1 MFDSLSLSLSRA
13 PARPPLSLMF
23 SLLNAPN
30 ATHQQLPE
38 NGGGGPGGAISS
50 LFRSLA
56 GTKGS
61 GDPDVAPASSSTAVG
76 PAVSTDSS
84 LASGKA
90 PPLARSDAFQ
100 SSANA
105 GKLLGGGTFP
115 ETGDPTTGNQVPVP
129 ATLSSKAQ
137 SAAPADW
144 VPPASGQL
152 APRDKD
158 YDAESSTLS
167 TAQAKTNN
175 VLNGVTVGARAEA
188 AIEEEEKGAARGGTT
203 SALAAAASGLAP
215 TPRARPSSSASLDA
229 AGAKSFK
236 SAKPEQLAKLV
247 APAGPNSQ
255 AAGWRN
261 ATQPQPAPGVVPTL
275 RSMDQNIAALD
286 AAQGVP
292 PVPATSV
299 LSDGSIAGG
308 NANYGKQ
315 VDVTISANLTYPGT
329 GLRGEKV
336 TVRVFPG
343 SPSPP
348 PDLDD
353 DERKEERENKS
364 HPSFSLFLPLKKTKT
379 KPRSKQT
386 GLPLPLPDL
395 PGHRSR
401 PLHRQAPLLAAAGRR
416 PAPRLRRGQR
426 LRLCRPGPGRG
437 RLRPGLR
444 LVRLALL
451 VRLQRHPVL
460 RPRALPVHAA
470 QLVPV
475 RERVGQLRGPG
486 KQRLRDQHQQ
496 GHQQLRGGE
505 GFGVGVFFFPG
516 VPVVSFFAPFFG
528 VLLAAERRC
537 RGELLVRRRCCS
549 SSCCFSLR
557 EERER
562 RDEKRKTRPRPLKY
576 LFATHLTPPLHL
588 LLSSSPPPPPPLPIP

>member
-1 MFDSLSLSLSRA
+1 MSRRDENAKQKERKIAQFSNEAIKQKIALEEKALFDSLSLSLARA

-30 ATHQQLPE
+30 STHQQLPE

-348 PDLDD
+348 PRPRRR
-353 DERKEERENKS
+353 RKKGRKRKQIS
-364 HPSFSLFLPLKKTKT
+364 PLFLSLSPPQKNKNKTPLKTNRSAT
-379 KPRSKQT
+379 SPPR
-386 GLPLPLPDL
+386 P
-395 PGHRSR
+395 SR
-401 PLHRQAPLLAAAGRR
+401 APEPTPTPSSPSSCRRR
-416 PAPRLRRGQR
+416 PQTCSSAPPRATASTL
-426 LRLCRPGPGRG
+426 PP
-437 RLRPGLR
+437 
-444 LVRLALL
+444 
-451 VRLQRHPVL
+451 
-460 RPRALPVHAA
+460 RPRARPSSARAA
-470 QLVPV
+470 SRTTRAARSATTASRAPATGSASPRCPTRACARAGGTAARS
-475 RERVGQLRGPG
+475 RE
-486 KQRLRDQHQQ
+486 
-496 GHQQLRGGE
+496 
-505 GFGVGVFFFPG
+505 
-516 VPVVSFFAPFFG
+516 AT
-528 VLLAAERRC
+528 AA
-537 RGELLVRRRCCS
+537 
-549 SSCCFSLR
+549 
-557 EERER
+557 
-562 RDEKRKTRPRPLKY
+562 RP
-576 LFATHLTPPLHL
+576 TPTGT
-588 LLSSSPPPPPPLPIP
+588 STTAGR